1 MRQDAVGD
9 VLRLNRRSV
18 HRPPVLL
25 SLPVQQGIIDAGLQA
40 EMDRQQE
47 RESSAGA
54 YAVKVHLREGETV
67 RPLLVLRVTHLNAV
81 FHTKL
86 VTLLLFHFLG
96 RIEERIIRYLVRRFI
111 GVVRPDKNRTQ
122 TCQ

>member
-1 MRQDAVGD
+1 MLD

-18 HRPPVLL
+18 HRTPVLF
-25 SLPVQQGIIDAGLQA
+25 SLTVQQGIIHTRLQA

-47 RESSAGA
+47 REIGA
-54 YAVKVHLREGETV
+54 DACAVKVHLREGETV
-67 RPLLVLRVTHLNAV
+67 RPLLVLRVSHLNAV
-81 FHTKL
+81 LHTEL

-122 TCQ
+122 ACQ